1 MSCFINNVYLC
12 LPKTDIARHIMR
24 NRLFIL
30 FSALALSANAE
41 NISEDAARGMALD
54 FFKNN
59 SPQTS
64 VSNLQMVYDG
74 ETPQT
79 RADGSAPALYVFDN
93 PQGKGFV
100 IISGDDIAQP
110 VLGYSYDNDFPKE
123 NLPVHIQGWLESL
136 KTQINDGRKYGVEA
150 PPTSHAL
157 TRAGQTV
164 VKLQTAQWGQ
174 DAPFNNKCPFIGW
187 NSTQAPSGCVIT
199 ATAIV
204 MRYHKWPS
212 YGHGTVPGYTTAT
225 NKINR
230 PSVTLGHYY
239 DWESMP
245 NKYTPGSYTNEQANQ
260 VAQLMVDLGTMFE
273 ADYTSDATS
282 AFTDDIAYNL
292 STYMDYDK
300 SALYRERYQ
309 YTDEE
314 WHSILAD
321 ELQQGRPVLYR
332 GANLY
337 AGHAFVLD
345 GYTTDRYY
353 SVNWGW
359 DGYCNGWFLLNALRP
374 SGSGTGG
381 NNDHYNFGQGAVT
394 DLKPDAGGDYIE
406 LIGLGEKGLTS
417 EETEFY
423 TGVPFLVSA
432 NELRNYGG
440 GSFTGSILCALTDKS
455 GKIIEELEVINE
467 NIEPN
472 WGWNNYFFYCTITVP
487 IEFGYRIRLFYK
499 SEKTPEWTLI
509 KAGDQCPWE
518 ILVADE
524 HPIAESTSITFN
536 KVKRILTVKKKGGVV
551 AELFDEAGT
560 DLSNLR
566 VNVVNESSFN
576 LKAQPAGTY
585 TLKLTKEQPAM
596 GINEEETIKVKLGA
610 PAE

>member
-1 MSCFINNVYLC
+1 MSCPINIVYLC
-12 LPKTDIARHIMR
+12 HPETDIARHIMK

-93 PQGKGFV
+93 PQGKGFF

-110 VLGYSYDNDFPKE
+110 LLGYSYDNDFPKE

-239 DWESMP
+239 DWEGMP
-245 NKYTPGSYTNEQANQ
+245 NKYTNGSYTIEQANQ

-314 WHSILAD
+314 WHPYWRMNSSRDVLSSIGEPICMPD
-321 ELQQGRPVLYR
+321 TPSCS
-332 GANLY
+332 
-337 AGHAFVLD
+337 
-345 GYTTDRYY
+345 TDT
-353 SVNWGW
+353 
-359 DGYCNGWFLLNALRP
+359 P
-374 SGSGTGG
+374 PT
-381 NNDHYNFGQGAVT
+381 VT
-394 DLKPDAGGDYIE
+394 I
-406 LIGLGEKGLTS
+406 
-417 EETEFY
+417 
-423 TGVPFLVSA
+423 VSI
-432 NELRNYGG
+432 GG
-440 GSFTGSILCALTDKS
+440 GTDIATDGSYSMPCARAEAERVETMT
-455 GKIIEELEVINE
+455 III
-467 NIEPN
+467 
-472 WGWNNYFFYCTITVP
+472 
-487 IEFGYRIRLFYK
+487 
-499 SEKTPEWTLI
+499 S
-509 KAGDQCPWE
+509 D
-518 ILVADE
+518 
-524 HPIAESTSITFN
+524 
-536 KVKRILTVKKKGGVV
+536 
-551 AELFDEAGT
+551 
-560 DLSNLR
+560 
-566 VNVVNESSFN
+566 
-576 LKAQPAGTY
+576 
-585 TLKLTKEQPAM
+585 KEQSP
-596 GINEEETIKVKLGA
+596 T
-610 PAE
+610 

>member
-1 MSCFINNVYLC
+1 M
-12 LPKTDIARHIMR
+12 K
-24 NRLFIL
+24 NRFFIL

-136 KTQINDGRKYGVEA
+136 KTQIKDGRKYGVEI

-187 NSTQAPSGCVIT
+187 SSTQAPSGCVIT

-204 MRYHKWPS
+204 MHYHKWPS

-239 DWESMP
+239 DWEGMP
-245 NKYTPGSYTNEQANQ
+245 NKYTNGSYTIEQANQ
-260 VAQLMVDLGTMFE
+260 VAQLMSDLGTMLR
-273 ADYTSDATS
+273 ADYASDGTS
-282 AFTDDIAYNL
+282 AYNGDVAFNL
-292 STYMDYDK
+292 PIYMDYDK
-300 SALYRERYQ
+300 SALNRDRYE

-314 WHSILAD
+314 WHTMITNDLN
-321 ELQQGRPVLYR
+321 LGRPVLY
-332 GANLY
+332 GGSNLY

-359 DGYCNGWFLLNALRP
+359 DGLCNGWFLLDALRP
-374 SGSGTGG
+374 TGSGTGG
-381 NNDHYNFGQGAVT
+381 NNDHYNFFQEAIT
-394 DLKPDAGGDYIE
+394 NLMPNAGGDYVE
-406 LIGLGEKGLTS
+406 LLGLGQRGVTT
-417 EETEFY
+417 EETDFVPGKEF
-423 TGVPFLVSA
+423 TIEVSWLA
-432 NELRNYGG
+432 NHGG
-440 GSFTGSILCALTDKS
+440 GIFTGFITAALTDME
-455 GKIIEELEVINE
+455 G
-467 NIEPN
+467 NIKQHLFTTSEPVTLRPDY
-472 WGWNNYFFYCTITVP
+472 GWETFPIPCTITVP

-536 KVKRILTVKKKGGVV
+536 KVKRILTVKKKGGVI

-585 TLKLTKEQPAM
+585 TLKLTKEQPAV
-596 GINEEETIKVKLGA
+596 GTNEEETIKVKLGA
-610 PAE
+610 PA

>member
-1 MSCFINNVYLC
+1 
-12 LPKTDIARHIMR
+12 MR

-59 SPQTS
+59 GPQTS

-123 NLPVHIQGWLESL
+123 NLPVHIKGWLESL
-136 KTQINDGRKYGVEA
+136 KTQINDGRKYGAETS
-150 PPTSHAL
+150 PTSHAL

-187 NSTQAPSGCVIT
+187 SSTQAPSGCVIT
-199 ATAIV
+199 ATAI
-204 MRYHKWPS
+204 MMHYFKWPA
-212 YGHGTVPGYTTAT
+212 YGHGTIPGYITTT

-260 VAQLMVDLGTMFE
+260 VAQLMVDLGTMLE
-273 ADYTSDATS
+273 ADYDPDGTGASTNNIS
-282 AFTDDIAYNL
+282 YGL
-292 STYMDYDK
+292 STYMNYDK
-300 SALYRERYQ
+300 SSLYRNRYQ

-314 WHSILAD
+314 WHTMLAN
-321 ELQQGRPVLYR
+321 EFQQGRPVLYR
-332 GANLY
+332 GSNLY
-337 AGHAFVLD
+337 SGHAFVLD

-381 NNDHYNFGQGAVT
+381 NNDHYNFGQGAIT
-394 DLKPDAGGDYIE
+394 NFMPDAGGDYVE
-406 LIGLGEKGLTS
+406 LIGLGENGMTT
-417 EETEFY
+417 EETEFLPY
-423 TGVPFLVSA
+423 LPFSVRVDWLT
-432 NELRNYGG
+432 NEGG
-440 GSFTGSILCALTDKS
+440 DSFTGFILAALTDSQGNIKQ
-455 GKIIEELEVINE
+455 KLHTREVAELLPDYGWEV
-467 NIEPN
+467 
-472 WGWNNYFFYCTITVP
+472 FRFSCTITVP

-585 TLKLTKEQPAM
+585 TLKLTKEQPAV
-596 GINEEETIKVKLGA
+596 GTNEEETIKVKLGA